1 MFAALHSL
9 AQPAVMQRATLLIN
23 HVLASEPVATQR
35 LRAHTG
41 RSILLQ
47 FEGWPSLLPPMPVM
61 AFRITPAALL
71 EWCGPDAPPDADL
84 RVSIDAS
91 NPALAIVQALG
102 GQRPRVEVAGDA
114 TFATDINWLFANLR
128 WDVQDDLAR
137 LVGDMPA
144 RELVR
149 LGALV
154 ADGLRAASGT
164 LAGVARRARRGP
176 EGSAGDAT
184 APGQAPR

>member
-1 MFAALHSL
+1 MFDALYSL
-9 AQPAVMQRATLLIN
+9 AQPAVMQRATLLLN
-23 HVLASEPVATQR
+23 HVLASEPVAAQH
-35 LRAHTG
+35 LRAHSG

-47 FEGWPSLLPPMPVM
+47 FEGWPSLLPPLPVM

-91 NPALAIVQALG
+91 NPALAFVQALG
-102 GQRPRVEVAGDA
+102 GKRPRVDVAGDA
-114 TFATDINWLFANLR
+114 AFATDVNWLFANLR

-137 LVGDMPA
+137 LVGDLPA
-144 RELVR
+144 REMAR

-154 ADGLRAASGT
+154 VEGLRTATGT
-164 LAGVARRARRGP
+164 LAGLAQRARG
-176 EGSAGDAT
+176 GSAGNGA
-184 APGQAPR
+184 APGQAPQ

>member
-23 HVLASEPVATQR
+23 HVLASEPVAAQR

-47 FEGWPSLLPPMPVM
+47 FEGWPGLLPPLPVM

-91 NPALAIVQALG
+91 NPALAFVQALG
-102 GQRPRVEVAGDA
+102 GKRPRVDVAGDA
-114 TFATDINWLFANLR
+114 ALATDVNWLFANLR
-128 WDVQDDLAR
+128 WDIQDDLAR

-144 RELVR
+144 RELAR
-149 LGALV
+149 LGAV
-154 ADGLRAASGT
+154 IAEGLRAATGT
-164 LAGVARRARRGP
+164 LASLAQRARGERGGP
-176 EGSAGDAT
+176 AGNGT
-184 APGQAPR
+184 APGQPPQ

>member
-23 HVLASEPVATQR
+23 HVLASEPVALQH

-47 FEGWPSLLPPMPVM
+47 FEGWPSLLPPLPVM
-61 AFRITPAALL
+61 AFRVTPAALL
-71 EWCGPDAPPDADL
+71 EWGGPDAPPDADL
-84 RVSIDAS
+84 RVTIDAS
-91 NPALAIVQALG
+91 NPALGLVQALSG
-102 GQRPRVEVAGDA
+102 KRPRVEVAGDA
-114 TFATDINWLFANLR
+114 ALAADVNWLFANLR

-137 LVGDMPA
+137 LAGDMPA
-144 RELVR
+144 RELAR

-154 ADGLRAASGT
+154 AEGLRAATGALGG
-164 LAGVARRARRGP
+164 LAQRARG
-176 EGSAGDAT
+176 GQDANGT
-184 APGQAPR
+184 APGHSPR